1 MNETGDTIMDPTTDP
16 ELQAVLFDMDGTVVD
31 SEHLWSR
38 AMRLIAADLGGTLTE
53 EVLARTTGLSVPASV
68 DLMLA
73 ELGSDL
79 PHEQA
84 TEQLL
89 ARTAE
94 VFAAE
99 LMWQPGAQELI
110 DALRAEGVATAL
122 VTNSPRVVV
131 DVAMQRLGGHRFD
144 LAVCGDE
151 VSAHKPDPEPYLM
164 AIRLLDV
171 PAEHCLA
178 VEDSPS
184 GTAAAVAADVPVL
197 VVPSEIEVPDGP
209 GRIFAASL
217 LEATVD
223 ELRHIHHAFHRVGRA
238 ALA

>member
-1 MNETGDTIMDPTTDP
+1 MSS
-16 ELQAVLFDMDGTVVD
+16 LQAVLFDLDGTVVD
-31 SEHLWSR
+31 SEPLWAN
-38 AMRLIAADLGGTLTE
+38 AMRMIAADLGGTLTE

-79 PHEQA
+79 PQHEA
-84 TEQLL
+84 TRRLL
-89 ARTAE
+89 ERAAD

-110 DALRAEGVATAL
+110 DALRTEGVTTAL
-122 VTNSPRVVV
+122 VTNSPRIVV
-131 DVAMQRLGGHRFD
+131 DVAMQRLGAHRFD

-151 VSAHKPDPEPYLM
+151 VAAPKPDPMPYLIAM
-164 AIRLLDV
+164 QRLGR
-171 PAEHCLA
+171 PASECLA

-184 GTAAAVAADVPVL
+184 GTAAAVAAGIPVL
-197 VVPSEIEVPDGP
+197 VVPSEVPVPEGP

-223 ELRHIHHAFHRVGRA
+223 ELRHIHHTFDRAGHRAPG
-238 ALA
+238 

>member
-1 MNETGDTIMDPTTDP
+1 MNS
-16 ELQAVLFDMDGTVVD
+16 LQAVLFDLDGTVVD
-31 SEHLWSR
+31 SEPLWAD

-53 EVLARTTGLSVPASV
+53 EALARTTGLSVPASV

-79 PHEQA
+79 PRHEA
-84 TEQLL
+84 TRQLL
-89 ARTAE
+89 DRTAE

-110 DALRAEGVATAL
+110 DALRAEGVTTAL
-122 VTNSPRVVV
+122 VTNSPRLVV
-131 DVAMQRLGGHRFD
+131 DVAMQRLGTHRFD

-151 VSAHKPDPEPYLM
+151 VTVAKPDPAPYLTAM
-164 AIRLLDV
+164 QQLGLSAAD
-171 PAEHCLA
+171 CLA

-184 GTAAAVAADVPVL
+184 GTAAAVAAGIPVL
-197 VVPSEIEVPDGP
+197 VVPSEVDVPDGP

-223 ELRHIHHAFHRVGRA
+223 ELRHIHHAFHRAR
-238 ALA
+238 

>member
-1 MNETGDTIMDPTTDP
+1 MSTRPNALEAPTNACQ
-16 ELQAVLFDMDGTVVD
+16 LQAVLFDMDGTVVD
-31 SEHLWSR
+31 SEPLWAD
-38 AMRLIAADLGGTLTE
+38 AMRLIATDLGGTLTE
-53 EVLARTTGLSVPASV
+53 EALARTTGLSVPASV

-79 PHEQA
+79 PHHEA

-89 ARTAE
+89 GRTAE

-99 LMWQPGAQELI
+99 LMWQPGAQELV
-110 DALRAEGVATAL
+110 DALRAAGVTTAL

-131 DVAMQRLGGHRFD
+131 DVAMDRLGAHRFD

-151 VSAHKPDPEPYLM
+151 VTAHKPDPEPYLAAM
-164 AIRLLDV
+164 RLLGQ
-171 PAEHCLA
+171 PAENCLA

-184 GTAAAVAADVPVL
+184 GTAAAVAAGIPVL
-197 VVPSEIEVPDGP
+197 VVPSEVPVPDGP

-223 ELRHIHHAFHRVGRA
+223 ELRHIHHAFHRAG
-238 ALA
+238 

>member
-1 MNETGDTIMDPTTDP
+1 MTDTVDRTDILECP
-16 ELQAVLFDMDGTVVD
+16 ELRAVLFDMDGTVVD
-31 SEHLWSR
+31 SEHLWAH
-38 AMRLIAADLGGTLTE
+38 AMRMIAADLGGTLTE
-53 EVLARTTGLSVPASV
+53 EALARTTGLSVPASV
-68 DLMLA
+68 DLMLT

-89 ARTAE
+89 ARTAD

-110 DALRAEGVATAL
+110 DALRAEGVTTAL

-131 DVAMQRLGGHRFD
+131 DVAMERLGGHRFD
-144 LAVCGDE
+144 RAVCGDE
-151 VSAHKPDPEPYLM
+151 VSVHKPDPEPYLTAM
-164 AIRLLDV
+164 SMLDL
-171 PAEHCLA
+171 PAEQCLA

-184 GTAAAVAADVPVL
+184 GTAAAVAAGIPVL
-197 VVPSEIEVPDGP
+197 VVPSEVDVPDGP

-223 ELRHIHHAFHRVGRA
+223 ELRHIHHAFHRA
-238 ALA
+238 ASGA

>member
-1 MNETGDTIMDPTTDP
+1 MTDTVDRTDILESP
-16 ELQAVLFDMDGTVVD
+16 ELRAVLFDMDGTVVD
-31 SEHLWSR
+31 SEHLWAH
-38 AMRLIAADLGGTLTE
+38 AMRMIAADLGGTLTE
-53 EVLARTTGLSVPASV
+53 EALARTTGLSVPASV
-68 DLMLA
+68 DLMLT

-89 ARTAE
+89 ARTAD

-110 DALRAEGVATAL
+110 DALRAEGVTTAL

-131 DVAMQRLGGHRFD
+131 DVAMERLGGHRFD
-144 LAVCGDE
+144 RAVCGDE
-151 VSAHKPDPEPYLM
+151 VSVHKPDPEPYLTAM
-164 AIRLLDV
+164 SMLDL
-171 PAEHCLA
+171 PAEQCLA

-184 GTAAAVAADVPVL
+184 GTAAAVAAGIPVL
-197 VVPSEIEVPDGP
+197 VVPSEVDVPDGP

-223 ELRHIHHAFHRVGRA
+223 ELRHIHHAFHRA
-238 ALA
+238 ASGA

>member
-1 MNETGDTIMDPTTDP
+1 MTDTVDGTGILDSP
-16 ELQAVLFDMDGTVVD
+16 ELRAVLFDMDGTVVD
-31 SEHLWSR
+31 SEHLWAQ
-38 AMRLIAADLGGTLTE
+38 AMRMIAEDLGGTLTE
-53 EVLARTTGLSVPASV
+53 EALARTTGLSVPASV
-68 DLMLA
+68 DLMLT

-79 PHEQA
+79 PHEHA

-89 ARTAE
+89 ARTAD

-110 DALRAEGVATAL
+110 DALRAEGVTTAL

-131 DVAMQRLGGHRFD
+131 DVAMERLGGHRFD
-144 LAVCGDE
+144 RAVCGDE
-151 VSAHKPDPEPYLM
+151 VSVHKPDPTPYLTAM
-164 AIRLLDV
+164 ELLDV
-171 PAEHCLA
+171 PAESCLA

-184 GTAAAVAADVPVL
+184 GTAAAVAAGVPVL
-197 VVPSEIEVPDGP
+197 VVPSEVEVPEGP

-223 ELRHIHHAFHRVGRA
+223 ELRHIHHAFHRA
-238 ALA
+238 ASGA

>member
-1 MNETGDTIMDPTTDP
+1 MTTAHP
-16 ELQAVLFDMDGTVVD
+16 PLQAVLFDMDGTVVD
-31 SEHLWSR
+31 SEQLWAR
-38 AMRLIAADLGGTLTE
+38 AMKLIAADLGGTMTE
-53 EVLARTTGLSVPASV
+53 EALARTTGLSVPASV

-79 PHEQA
+79 PHRQA

-89 ARTAE
+89 ARTADI
-94 VFAAE
+94 FADE
-99 LMWQPGAQELI
+99 LMWQPGAQELV
-110 DALRAEGVATAL
+110 DALRAEGVTTAL

-131 DVAMQRLGGHRFD
+131 DVAMQRLGAHRFD

-151 VSAHKPDPEPYLM
+151 VPVHKPDPAPYLTAM
-164 AIRLLDV
+164 RLLHV
-171 PAEHCLA
+171 PVENCLA

-184 GTAAAVAADVPVL
+184 GTAAAVAAGIPVL
-197 VVPSEIEVPDGP
+197 VVPSEVEVPDGP

-223 ELRHIHHAFHRVGRA
+223 ELRHIHGAFHRGEPRP
-238 ALA
+238 

>member
-1 MNETGDTIMDPTTDP
+1 MTS
-16 ELQAVLFDMDGTVVD
+16 LQAVLFDLDGTVVD
-31 SEHLWSR
+31 SEPLWAD
-38 AMRLIAADLGGTLTE
+38 AMRLIAADLGGTLSQ

-79 PHEQA
+79 PPREA
-84 TEQLL
+84 TRQLL
-89 ARTAE
+89 ERTAE

-99 LMWQPGAQELI
+99 LMWQPGAEELI
-110 DALRAEGVATAL
+110 DALRAEGVTTAL
-122 VTNSPRVVV
+122 VTSSPRVVV
-131 DVAMQRLGGHRFD
+131 DVAMQRLGSHRFD

-151 VSAHKPDPEPYLM
+151 VRAHKPDPEPYLTAM
-164 AIRLLDV
+164 QRLEL
-171 PAEHCLA
+171 PATACLA

-184 GTAAAVAADVPVL
+184 GTEAAVAAGIPVL
-197 VVPSEIEVPDGP
+197 VVPSEVAVPEGP

-223 ELRHIHHAFHRVGRA
+223 ELRHIHHAFAGRS
-238 ALA
+238 

>member
-1 MNETGDTIMDPTTDP
+1 MTDTVDGTDILESP
-16 ELQAVLFDMDGTVVD
+16 ELRAVLFDMDGTVVD
-31 SEHLWSR
+31 SEHLWAH
-38 AMRLIAADLGGTLTE
+38 AMRMIAADLGGTLTE
-53 EVLARTTGLSVPASV
+53 EALARTTGLSVPASV
-68 DLMLA
+68 DLMLT

-89 ARTAE
+89 ARTAD

-110 DALRAEGVATAL
+110 DALRAEGVTTAL

-131 DVAMQRLGGHRFD
+131 DVAMERLGGHRFD
-144 LAVCGDE
+144 RAVCGDE
-151 VSAHKPDPEPYLM
+151 VSVHKPDPDPYLTAM
-164 AIRLLDV
+164 RMLDL
-171 PAEHCLA
+171 PAEQCLA

-184 GTAAAVAADVPVL
+184 GTASAVAAGIPVL
-197 VVPSEIEVPDGP
+197 VVPSEVDVPDGP

-223 ELRHIHHAFHRVGRA
+223 ELRHIHHAFHRA
-238 ALA
+238 AAGA

>member
-1 MNETGDTIMDPTTDP
+1 MVDG
-16 ELQAVLFDMDGTVVD
+16 LQAVLFDMDGTVVD
-31 SEHLWSR
+31 SEPLWAD
-38 AMRLIAADLGGTLTE
+38 AMRLIAAELGGTLTE
-53 EVLARTTGLSVPASV
+53 EALARTTGLSVPASV

-79 PHEQA
+79 PHQQA

-89 ARTAE
+89 SRTAD

-99 LMWQPGAQELI
+99 LMWQPGAEELV
-110 DALRAEGVATAL
+110 DALRADGVATAL
-122 VTNSPRVVV
+122 VTNSPRLVV
-131 DVAMQRLGGHRFD
+131 DVAMQRLGRHRFD

-164 AIRLLDV
+164 AMQALRV
-171 PAEHCLA
+171 PAENCLA

-184 GTAAAVAADVPVL
+184 GTAAAVAAGVPVL
-197 VVPSEIEVPDGP
+197 VVPSEVEVPEGP

-217 LEATVD
+217 LEATVE
-223 ELRHIHHAFHRVGRA
+223 ELRHIHHAFHRAGPATWSVTAGS
-238 ALA
+238 

>member
-1 MNETGDTIMDPTTDP
+1 MSAPDGPP
-16 ELQAVLFDMDGTVVD
+16 LRAVLFDMDGTVVD
-31 SEHLWSR
+31 SEHLWAQ
-38 AMRLIAADLGGTLTE
+38 AMTQIAAELGGTLSA

-68 DLMLA
+68 DLMLT

-79 PHEQA
+79 AHHEA

-122 VTNSPRVVV
+122 VTNSPRFVV
-131 DVAMQRLGGHRFD
+131 DVALQRLGGHRFH
-144 LAVCGDE
+144 LSVCGDE
-151 VSAHKPDPEPYLM
+151 VAVHKPDPEPYLTAM
-164 AIRLLDV
+164 RGLQR
-171 PAEHCLA
+171 PAAQCLA

-184 GTAAAVAADVPVL
+184 GTAAAVAAGIPVL
-197 VVPSEIEVPDGP
+197 VVPSEVDVPEGP
-209 GRIFAASL
+209 GRVFAASL
-217 LEATVD
+217 LDATVD
-223 ELRHIHHAFHRVGRA
+223 ELRHLHHAFHRSRFGA
-238 ALA
+238 

>member
-1 MNETGDTIMDPTTDP
+1 MDPTTDP
-16 ELQAVLFDMDGTVVD
+16 ELQAVLFDMDGTVVA

-223 ELRHIHHAFHRVGRA
+223 ELRHIHHAFHRVGPA

>member
-1 MNETGDTIMDPTTDP
+1 VTDTVDGTDILESP
-16 ELQAVLFDMDGTVVD
+16 ELRAVLFDMDGTVVD
-31 SEHLWSR
+31 SEHLWAH
-38 AMRLIAADLGGTLTE
+38 AMRMIAAELGGTLTE
-53 EVLARTTGLSVPASV
+53 EALARTTGLSVPASV
-68 DLMLA
+68 DLMLT

-89 ARTAE
+89 ARTAD

-110 DALRAEGVATAL
+110 DALRAEGVTTAL

-131 DVAMQRLGGHRFD
+131 DVAMERLGGHRFD
-144 LAVCGDE
+144 RAVCGDE
-151 VSAHKPDPEPYLM
+151 VSVHKPDPTPYLTAM
-164 AIRLLDV
+164 RMLDL
-171 PAEHCLA
+171 PAEQCLA

-184 GTAAAVAADVPVL
+184 GTASAVAAGIPVL
-197 VVPSEIEVPDGP
+197 VVPSEVDVPDGP

-223 ELRHIHHAFHRVGRA
+223 ELRHIHHAFHRAVTR
-238 ALA
+238 

>member
-1 MNETGDTIMDPTTDP
+1 MTDTVDGTDILESP
-16 ELQAVLFDMDGTVVD
+16 ELRAVLFDMDGTVVD
-31 SEHLWSR
+31 SEHLWAH
-38 AMRLIAADLGGTLTE
+38 AMRMIAADLGGTLTE
-53 EVLARTTGLSVPASV
+53 EALARTTGLSVPASV
-68 DLMLA
+68 DLMLT

-89 ARTAE
+89 ARTAD

-110 DALRAEGVATAL
+110 DALRAEGVTTAL

-131 DVAMQRLGGHRFD
+131 DVAMERLGGHRFD

-151 VSAHKPDPEPYLM
+151 VSVHKPDPEPYLTAM
-164 AIRLLDV
+164 RMLDL
-171 PAEHCLA
+171 PAEQCLA

-184 GTAAAVAADVPVL
+184 GTAAAVAAGIPVL

-223 ELRHIHHAFHRVGRA
+223 ELRHIHHAFHRA
-238 ALA
+238 ASGA

>member
-1 MNETGDTIMDPTTDP
+1 MSS
-16 ELQAVLFDMDGTVVD
+16 LQAVLFDLDGTVVD
-31 SEHLWSR
+31 SEPLWAD
-38 AMRLIAADLGGTLTE
+38 AMRVIATDLGGTLTE

-79 PHEQA
+79 PHHEA
-84 TEQLL
+84 TRQLL
-89 ARTAE
+89 DRAAE
-94 VFAAE
+94 VFATE

-110 DALRAEGVATAL
+110 DALRAEGVTTAL
-122 VTNSPRVVV
+122 VTSSPRVVV
-131 DVAMQRLGGHRFD
+131 DVAMQRLGSHRFD

-151 VSAHKPDPEPYLM
+151 VSSPKPDPEPYLTAM
-164 AIRLLDV
+164 QRLGL
-171 PAEHCLA
+171 PATDCLA

-184 GTAAAVAADVPVL
+184 GTEAAVAADIPVL
-197 VVPSEIEVPDGP
+197 VVPSEVAVPEGP

-223 ELRHIHHAFHRVGRA
+223 ELRHLHSAFHRAGRGA
-238 ALA
+238 

>member
-1 MNETGDTIMDPTTDP
+1 VPTNGGPAGVADGPT
-16 ELQAVLFDMDGTVVD
+16 LRAVLFDMDGTVVD
-31 SEHLWSR
+31 SEHLWAD
-38 AMRLIAADLGGTLTE
+38 AMKLIAADLGGTLTE
-53 EVLARTTGLSVPASV
+53 QALARTTGLSVPASV
-68 DLMLA
+68 DLMLT

-79 PHEQA
+79 PPEQA
-84 TEQLL
+84 TTQLL
-89 ARTAE
+89 ERTAE

-99 LMWQPGAQELI
+99 LMWQPGAQELV
-110 DALRAEGVATAL
+110 DALRAEGVTTAL

-151 VSAHKPDPEPYLM
+151 VAVHKPDPEPYLTAM
-164 AIRLLDV
+164 RMLGV
-171 PAEHCLA
+171 PVEHCLA

-184 GTAAAVAADVPVL
+184 GTAAAVAAGVPVL
-197 VVPSEIEVPDGP
+197 VVPSEVPVPEGT

-223 ELRHIHHAFHRVGRA
+223 ELRHIHHAFHRVGSG
-238 ALA
+238 ALS